1 MTFTVAI
8 IGRPNVG
15 KSTLFN
21 RLVGKRLALVDDTP
35 GVTRDRREG
44 SGRIA
49 DLNFLVIDTAG
60 LEDASTDSLEARM
73 RDQTERALDTANVA
87 LMLIDARAG
96 VTPMDEHFAR
106 WLRQHDTPTVLVAN
120 KCERGTSHV
129 GVMESYRLGLGDPIP
144 FSAEHGEG
152 LSDLFEALLPFE
164 AVSADTIADLSDETA
179 AVEFENEDDPTAAI
193 QLAIIGR
200 PNVGKSTLV
209 NRLLGENRMLTGPE
223 AGITRD
229 SISIA
234 WEYKGRPFRLVD
246 TAGLRRRSRVTQ
258 KLEYLSTADTQRAI
272 RYAQVVVLVIDATQG
287 LERQDLTIARQATD
301 EGRALVLA
309 VNKWDL
315 VEDRAT
321 TMGAIRDR
329 LQTSLPQ
336 VRGVSVVTFS
346 ALTGRSISSLL
357 PSVMKTY
364 EIWNTRIPTGELN
377 RWLAALTQHHP
388 PPMAKGR
395 RIRLRYMTQAKARP
409 PTFVIFIN
417 QPEELAVSYLRYLTN
432 GLRDDFGLDGVPIR
446 ILTRR
451 GKNPY
456 VDP

>member
-1 MTFTVAI
+1 
-8 IGRPNVG
+8 
-15 KSTLFN
+15 
-21 RLVGKRLALVDDTP
+21 
-35 GVTRDRREG
+35 
-44 SGRIA
+44 
-49 DLNFLVIDTAG
+49 
-60 LEDASTDSLEARM
+60 
-73 RDQTERALDTANVA
+73 
-87 LMLIDARAG
+87 
-96 VTPMDEHFAR
+96 
-106 WLRQHDTPTVLVAN
+106 
-120 KCERGTSHV
+120 
-129 GVMESYRLGLGDPIP
+129 MESYRLGLGDPIP

-164 AVSADTIADLSDETA
+164 AVSADTIVDLSDETA
-179 AVEFENEDDPTAAI
+179 AVEFGNEDDPTAAI